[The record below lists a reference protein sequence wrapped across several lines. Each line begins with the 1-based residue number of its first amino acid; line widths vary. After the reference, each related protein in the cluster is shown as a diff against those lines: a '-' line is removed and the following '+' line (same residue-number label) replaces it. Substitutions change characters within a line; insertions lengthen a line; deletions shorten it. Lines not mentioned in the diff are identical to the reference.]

1 MRTPSTHECRCAR
14 CDALLAKREPSGLV
28 LRRGDLQAT
37 VTGGDFSVS
46 VSCYRCRLPNLV
58 TALRTAPP
66 APWRSPPTAT
76 PSPPPSAPSPS
87 PSIAPAAL
95 QAT

>member
-58 TALRTAPP
+58 TALRAAPP
-66 APWRSPPTAT
+66 APWRSPPPSTAT
-76 PSPPPSAPSPS
+76 PSSPPTPS